1 MKKRVCGIMTMCAFL
16 CISPVNAS
24 ATSFDNINEMLNKIN
39 GEDGFVEASEC
50 VIDQNTKSLHLSV
63 VISENVPDDEVGTFA
78 SKVSGVLS
86 EASQQDWYD
95 YDYGLSCCN
104 HYLCHGELFF
114 CFFGILK
121 PCC

>member
-1 MKKRVCGIMTMCAFL
+1 MKKRVCGIITMCAFL

-50 VIDQNTKSLHLSV
+50 VIDKNTKSLHLSV

-86 EASQQDWYD
+86 DASQQDWYD
-95 YDYGLSCCN
+95 YDYVTDD
-104 HYLCHGELFF
+104 F
-114 CFFGILK
+114 
-121 PCC
+121 